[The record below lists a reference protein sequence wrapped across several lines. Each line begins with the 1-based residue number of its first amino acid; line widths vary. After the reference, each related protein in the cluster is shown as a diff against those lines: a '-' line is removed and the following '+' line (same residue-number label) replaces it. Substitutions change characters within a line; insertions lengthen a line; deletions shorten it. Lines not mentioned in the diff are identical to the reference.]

1 MPFTPYHLGIG
12 ALAKSVTPRWFSFQ
26 VFFLSQVLIDIEPGV
41 GLIRGSEVLHGFTHT
56 WSGALL
62 LSLATFVV
70 WKAWERFRP
79 ARYAMA
85 VVVPPVIVG
94 SALFGT
100 LSHVFLDSLY
110 HAEMAHLRLIDPDMA
125 KWADLPTSVEALC
138 LAALLLAGMMWGLRS
153 LVGMTFRRFH
163 KTKEIRQ

>member
-26 VFFLSQVLIDIEPGV
+26 MFFLSQVLIDIEPGI
-41 GLIRGSEVLHGFTHT
+41 GLIRGSAVLHGFTHT
-56 WSGALL
+56 WAGAVLL
-62 LSLATFVV
+62 ALATFVV
-70 WKAWERFRP
+70 WKGWEKWRP
-79 ARYAMA
+79 KRYAAPVMA
-85 VVVPPVIVG
+85 SAVIVG

-110 HAEMAHLRLIDPDMA
+110 HAEMAHLRLIDPEIG
-125 KWADLPTSVEALC
+125 KWADLPTSVEVLC
-138 LAALLLAGMMWGLRS
+138 LAALLLAGVMWGLRS